1 MGSSHAPFT
10 NRSFDTFCFHK
21 SADGEIEALE
31 LESERV
37 GEWGFSV
44 DFKNYDYPL
53 D

>member
-1 MGSSHAPFT
+1 MNRLMEKESHM
-10 NRSFDTFCFHK
+10 D
-21 SADGEIEALE
+21 

>member
-1 MGSSHAPFT
+1 MVLSHVPCT
-10 NRSFDTFCFHK
+10 NRSFDLFAPINQLMK
-21 SADGEIEALE
+21 KESDLD